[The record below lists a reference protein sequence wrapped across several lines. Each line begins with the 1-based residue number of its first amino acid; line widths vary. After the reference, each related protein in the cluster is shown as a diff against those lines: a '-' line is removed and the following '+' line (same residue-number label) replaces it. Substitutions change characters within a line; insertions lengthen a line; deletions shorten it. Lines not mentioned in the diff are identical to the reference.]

1 MQEQLINQLITH
13 LELQGLTFS
22 TENGDPVVMR
32 PIKAKVLL
40 TEIINYLEGAGY
52 VNN

>member
-1 MQEQLINQLITH
+1 MNDELIKQLIVH

-40 TEIINYLEGAGY
+40 TEILNYLEGAGY
-52 VNN
+52 VRN